1 MPLVHWQVST
11 AHCLPMDRQVL
22 ESHIPWWDMETIS
35 KYSGSVLFQ
44 TLHDAPTNSS
54 FICTTNVP
62 VTLIYGVKNNFSPI
76 AHLKTQTKVF
86 VSKLN
91 FFV

>member
-1 MPLVHWQVST
+1 
-11 AHCLPMDRQVL
+11 
-22 ESHIPWWDMETIS
+22 METIS

-44 TLHDAPTNSS
+44 TVHNAPTNSS
-54 FICTTNVP
+54 FIYTTNVP
-62 VTLIYGVKNNFSPI
+62 VTLISGVKNNFSPI
-76 AHLKTQTKVF
+76 PQTTEVF